1 MKKILALTLAAVF
14 ICLSVFTLCVSAADG
29 VSTTSTEGSA
39 YKLSFK
45 GPSTMVYQDEET
57 FTLTIDNIDAAT
69 GGLKEVAVAI
79 AFSNDDFQYIE
90 GKTTEWTV
98 PASWRRRA
106 DPTTEGNETKVV
118 FVAYAGD
125 NTVSPVTESGKISVK
140 FSLRLKAFTGETVSI
155 SVKTMA
161 GTAANASYGEV
172 KGYGS
177 GITIKRATSRAERP
191 AKLEVLSVG
200 GTSVMVKRG
209 SEANLEYSCDL
220 INWQAATV
228 FDGLVANGIYTF
240 YARVAAQGE
249 VAASEPSEGLVV
261 TLGNGSAGPQT
272 KSDNNGSG
280 GDTSND
286 EPQIMSKTDTVIMV
300 KPVAGYEYSLDNK
313 TWNQTGIFMGL
324 SPAQTYGLFWRKVDQ
339 PSTMKMMFVTTAQKS
354 LGKAPA
360 PTVKAVT
367 ATTIELNAV
376 SGCEYSKDGK
386 TWQAS
391 PLFTGLEEGKMYF
404 FYQRYAGT
412 SITAAG
418 DSSDPLFATT
428 KKSCVHANVTTSE
441 KAATCTEEGYII
453 KKCNDCGAT
462 IYTET
467 IGAKGHVWE
476 WKEVAAT
483 CTTAGSRGY
492 VCRNC
497 GTTRDTVT
505 IPATGHT
512 AGAEATCTEPQKCV
526 TCGTVL
532 VAAKGHTPGAAA
544 TCTTPQVCTVCG
556 EVIVN
561 AKGHVPS
568 GEATCTTPQK
578 CLVCGEVIIPAKGHT
593 EGAPVVEVEPT
604 KSKEGS
610 QVIKCT
616 VCGEIIRREAI
627 PKLKGSGTVV
637 TIVIILAVVAIL
649 AAGGAVFFVLS
660 KNGGAGNSKGG
671 GRASIGSQK

>member
-45 GPSTMVYQDEET
+45 GPSTMVTYDEDT
-57 FTLTIDNIDAAT
+57 FTISIDNIDLST
-69 GGLKEVAVAI
+69 GGLKEIAI
-79 AFSNDDFQYIE
+79 ALTYSKEEFRFVSVDW
-90 GKTTEWTV
+90 TT
-98 PASWRRRA
+98 PSSGWRRRYNE
-106 DPTTEGNETKVV
+106 DTNGDTTDLVFIVSAGDGVSAVTTSGAIVIKVKMRL
-118 FVAYAGD
+118 VAY
-125 NTVSPVTESGKISVK
+125 
-140 FSLRLKAFTGETVSI
+140 TGTTASI
-155 SVKTMA
+155 SVKTA
-161 GTAANASYGEV
+161 SGTAANASYGEV
-172 KGYGS
+172 KGTGNDV
-177 GITIKRATSRAERP
+177 TVKRAISRADKP
-191 AKLEVLSVG
+191 AKLELLSKG
-200 GTSVMVKRG
+200 ETSVMVKRG

-220 INWQAATV
+220 INWRAATV

-313 TWNQTGIFMGL
+313 TWNQTGIFTGL

-339 PSTMKMMFVTTAQKS
+339 PSTMKMMYVKTAQKS

-391 PLFTGLEEGKMYF
+391 PLFMGLEEGKMYF

-412 SITAAG
+412 STTAAG
-418 DSSDPLFATT
+418 DSSDPLLATT

-467 IGAKGHVWE
+467 IGVKGHDWE

-561 AKGHVPS
+561 
-568 GEATCTTPQK
+568 
-578 CLVCGEVIIPAKGHT
+578 AKGHT

>member
-45 GPSTMVYQDEET
+45 GPSTMVTYDEDT
-57 FTLTIDNIDAAT
+57 FTISIDNIDLST
-69 GGLKEVAVAI
+69 GGLKEIAI
-79 AFSNDDFQYIE
+79 ALTYSKEEFRFVSVDWTTPSNRWKRRYNEDTNGD
-90 GKTTEWTV
+90 TTDLV
-98 PASWRRRA
+98 FIVSAGDGVSA
-106 DPTTEGNETKVV
+106 VTTSGAIVIKVKMRL
-118 FVAYAGD
+118 VAY
-125 NTVSPVTESGKISVK
+125 
-140 FSLRLKAFTGETVSI
+140 TGTTASI
-155 SVKTMA
+155 SVKTA
-161 GTAANASYGEV
+161 SGTAANASYGEV
-172 KGYGS
+172 KGTGNDV
-177 GITIKRATSRAERP
+177 TVKRAISRADKP
-191 AKLEVLSVG
+191 AKLELLSKG
-200 GTSVMVKRG
+200 ETSVMVKRG

-313 TWNQTGIFMGL
+313 TWNQTGIFTGL

-412 SITAAG
+412 STTAAG

-467 IGAKGHVWE
+467 IGAKGHDWE

-492 VCRNC
+492 MCRNC

-532 VAAKGHTPGAAA
+532 VA
-544 TCTTPQVCTVCG
+544 
-556 EVIVN
+556 

>member
-45 GPSTMVYQDEET
+45 GPSTMVTYDEDT
-57 FTLTIDNIDAAT
+57 FTISIDNIDLST
-69 GGLKEVAVAI
+69 GGLKEIAVALTYSKEE
-79 AFSNDDFQYIE
+79 FRFVSVDW
-90 GKTTEWTV
+90 TT
-98 PASWRRRA
+98 PSSGWRRRYNE
-106 DPTTEGNETKVV
+106 DTNGDTTDLVFIVSAGDGVSAVTTSGAIVIKVKMRL
-118 FVAYAGD
+118 VAY
-125 NTVSPVTESGKISVK
+125 
-140 FSLRLKAFTGETVSI
+140 TGTTASI
-155 SVKTMA
+155 SVKTA
-161 GTAANASYGEV
+161 SGTAANASYGEV
-172 KGYGS
+172 KGTGNDV
-177 GITIKRATSRAERP
+177 TVKRAISRADKP
-191 AKLEVLSVG
+191 AKLELLSKG
-200 GTSVMVKRG
+200 ETSVMVKRG

-313 TWNQTGIFMGL
+313 TWNQTGIFTGL

-412 SITAAG
+412 STTAAG
-418 DSSDPLFATT
+418 DSSDPLLATT

-467 IGAKGHVWE
+467 IGVKGHDWE

-512 AGAEATCTEPQKCV
+512 AGAE
-526 TCGTVL
+526 
-532 VAAKGHTPGAAA
+532 A

>member
-29 VSTTSTEGSA
+29 ISTTSTEGSA

-45 GPSTMVYQDEET
+45 GPSTMVTYDEDT
-57 FTLTIDNIDAAT
+57 FTISIDNIDLST
-69 GGLKEVAVAI
+69 GGLKEIAI
-79 AFSNDDFQYIE
+79 ALTYSKEEFRFVSVDW
-90 GKTTEWTV
+90 TT
-98 PASWRRRA
+98 PSSGWRRRYNE
-106 DPTTEGNETKVV
+106 DTNGDTTDLVFIVSAGDGVSAVTTSGAIVIKVKMRL
-118 FVAYAGD
+118 VAY
-125 NTVSPVTESGKISVK
+125 
-140 FSLRLKAFTGETVSI
+140 TGTTASI
-155 SVKTMA
+155 SVKTA
-161 GTAANASYGEV
+161 SGTAANASYGEV
-172 KGYGS
+172 KGTGNDV
-177 GITIKRATSRAERP
+177 TVKRAISRADKP
-191 AKLEVLSVG
+191 AKLELLSKG
-200 GTSVMVKRG
+200 ETSVMVKRG

-313 TWNQTGIFMGL
+313 TWNQTGIFTGL

-412 SITAAG
+412 STTAAG

-467 IGAKGHVWE
+467 IGAKGHDWE

-532 VAAKGHTPGAAA
+532 VAAKGHTPGAA
-544 TCTTPQVCTVCG
+544 
-556 EVIVN
+556 
-561 AKGHVPS
+561 
-568 GEATCTTPQK
+568 ATCTTPQK

>member
-45 GPSTMVYQDEET
+45 GPSTMVTYDEDT
-57 FTLTIDNIDAAT
+57 FTISIDNIDLST
-69 GGLKEVAVAI
+69 GGLKEIAVALTYSKEE
-79 AFSNDDFQYIE
+79 FRFVSVDW
-90 GKTTEWTV
+90 TT
-98 PASWRRRA
+98 PSSGWRRRYNE
-106 DPTTEGNETKVV
+106 DTNGDTTDLVFIVSAGDGVSAVTTSGAIVIKVKMRL
-118 FVAYAGD
+118 VAY
-125 NTVSPVTESGKISVK
+125 
-140 FSLRLKAFTGETVSI
+140 TGTTASI
-155 SVKTMA
+155 SVKTA
-161 GTAANASYGEV
+161 SGTAANASYGEV
-172 KGYGS
+172 KGTGNDV
-177 GITIKRATSRAERP
+177 TVKRAISRADKP
-191 AKLEVLSVG
+191 AKLELLSKG
-200 GTSVMVKRG
+200 ETSVMVKRG

-313 TWNQTGIFMGL
+313 TWNQTGIFTGL

-412 SITAAG
+412 STTAAG

-467 IGAKGHVWE
+467 IGAKGHDWE

-492 VCRNC
+492 MCRNC

-544 TCTTPQVCTVCG
+544 TCTTPQVCT
-556 EVIVN
+556 
-561 AKGHVPS
+561 
-568 GEATCTTPQK
+568 
-578 CLVCGEVIIPAKGHT
+578 VCGEVIIPAKGHT

>member
-45 GPSTMVYQDEET
+45 GPSTMVTYDEDT
-57 FTLTIDNIDAAT
+57 FTISIDNIDLST
-69 GGLKEVAVAI
+69 GGLKEIAVALTYSKEE
-79 AFSNDDFQYIE
+79 FRFVSVDW
-90 GKTTEWTV
+90 TT
-98 PASWRRRA
+98 PSSGWRRRYNE
-106 DPTTEGNETKVV
+106 DTNGDTTDLVFIVSAGDGVSAVTTSGAIVIKVKMRL
-118 FVAYAGD
+118 VAY
-125 NTVSPVTESGKISVK
+125 
-140 FSLRLKAFTGETVSI
+140 TGTTASI
-155 SVKTMA
+155 SVKTA
-161 GTAANASYGEV
+161 SGTAANASYGEV
-172 KGYGS
+172 KGTGNDV
-177 GITIKRATSRAERP
+177 TVKRAISRADKP
-191 AKLEVLSVG
+191 AKLELLSKG
-200 GTSVMVKRG
+200 ETSVMVKRG

-313 TWNQTGIFMGL
+313 TWNQTGIFTGL

-412 SITAAG
+412 STTAAG

-467 IGAKGHVWE
+467 IGAKGHDWE

-492 VCRNC
+492 MCRNC

-532 VAAKGHTPGAAA
+532 VA
-544 TCTTPQVCTVCG
+544 
-556 EVIVN
+556 

>member
-45 GPSTMVYQDEET
+45 GPSTMVTYDEDT
-57 FTLTIDNIDAAT
+57 FTISIDNIDPST
-69 GGLKEVAVAI
+69 GGLKEIAVALTYSKEE
-79 AFSNDDFQYIE
+79 FRFVSVDW
-90 GKTTEWTV
+90 TT
-98 PASWRRRA
+98 PSSGWRRRYNE
-106 DPTTEGNETKVV
+106 DTNGDTTDLVFIVSAGDGVSAITTSGAIVIKVKMRL
-118 FVAYAGD
+118 VAY
-125 NTVSPVTESGKISVK
+125 
-140 FSLRLKAFTGETVSI
+140 TGTTASI
-155 SVKTMA
+155 SVKTA
-161 GTAANASYGEV
+161 SGTAANASYGEV
-172 KGYGS
+172 KGTGNDV
-177 GITIKRATSRAERP
+177 TVKRAISRADKP
-191 AKLEVLSVG
+191 AKLELLSKG
-200 GTSVMVKRG
+200 ETSVMVKRG

-313 TWNQTGIFMGL
+313 TWNQTGIFTGL

-412 SITAAG
+412 STTAAG

-467 IGAKGHVWE
+467 IGVKGHDWE

-532 VAAKGHTPGAAA
+532 VAAKGH
-544 TCTTPQVCTVCG
+544 
-556 EVIVN
+556 
-561 AKGHVPS
+561 VPS

-578 CLVCGEVIIPAKGHT
+578 CLVCGEVIITAKGHT

>member
-45 GPSTMVYQDEET
+45 GPSTMVTYDEDT
-57 FTLTIDNIDAAT
+57 FTISIDNIDLST
-69 GGLKEVAVAI
+69 GGLKEIAI
-79 AFSNDDFQYIE
+79 ALTYSKEEFRFVSVDWTTPSNRWKRRYNEDTNGD
-90 GKTTEWTV
+90 TTDLV
-98 PASWRRRA
+98 FIVSAGDGVSA
-106 DPTTEGNETKVV
+106 VTTSGAIVIKVKMRL
-118 FVAYAGD
+118 VAY
-125 NTVSPVTESGKISVK
+125 
-140 FSLRLKAFTGETVSI
+140 TGTTASI
-155 SVKTMA
+155 SVKTA
-161 GTAANASYGEV
+161 SGTAANASYGEV
-172 KGYGS
+172 KGTGNDV
-177 GITIKRATSRAERP
+177 TVKRAISRADKP
-191 AKLEVLSVG
+191 AKLELLSRG
-200 GTSVMVKRG
+200 ETSVMVKRG

-280 GDTSND
+280 GNTSDD

-313 TWNQTGIFMGL
+313 TWNQTGIFTGL

-412 SITAAG
+412 STTAAG

-467 IGAKGHVWE
+467 IGVKGHDWE

-532 VAAKGHTPGAAA
+532 VA
-544 TCTTPQVCTVCG
+544 
-556 EVIVN
+556 